1 MEVAI
6 NARTGKEN
14 MGHTHNEIFLSLR
27 KEGHLVICDSA
38 DGVKG
43 YFKMK

>member
-6 NARTGKEN
+6 NARTDKEN
-14 MGHTHNEIFLSLR
+14 MGHMHNEIFLSLR
-27 KEGHLVICDSA
+27 KEGYLAICDNT

-43 YFKMK
+43 HFKMK